1 MNLVYGK
8 VTKIEPPRV
17 SVRLFGIEDDCELS
31 CLVLQL
37 GGQSEKQRQWIAP
50 LQDDVVAVLFD
61 AEKPENSLILG
72 GVYPDGASVPEGP
85 GIAIQADGGK
95 IDMSGDLTVKANA
108 IRAGKDH
115 NNLHKAA
122 RSDRVDSELTDIMM
136 ALDNIVSAFNKHM
149 HTCAAVGSN
158 STVPTTKMFNTY
170 NAGTSECDS
179 VAIN

>member
-8 VTKIEPPRV
+8 VTKIDPPRV

-72 GVYPDGASVPEGP
+72 GVYGDSQSVPNGD
-85 GIAIQADGGK
+85 GIAIQTNGMHIEASADVE
-95 IDMSGDLTVKANA
+95 VKAVHVK
-108 IRAGKDH
+108 AGKD
-115 NNLHKAA
+115 LSAVKKAA
-122 RSDRVDSELTDIMM
+122 RADHVNSELGDIQS
-136 ALDNIVSAFNKHM
+136 ALDDIVTAFNT
-149 HTCAAVGSN
+149 HTHASSGSPP
-158 STVPTTKMFNTY
+158 SPTTTNPY
-170 NAGTSECDS
+170 IAGDTDARS
-179 VAIN
+179 VFID